1 MTDIRRIDPPIALSA
16 YDEARLQIIEW
27 QKEFPE
33 ASHLVMILDAK
44 DTILMV
50 TGSAMR
56 PSDIAGLCFAA
67 AQFSVK

>member
-1 MTDIRRIDPPIALSA
+1 MNEIKRIDPPIVLSA

-27 QKEFPE
+27 QKNFPG
-33 ASHLVMILDAK
+33 ASHLVMILDDK
-44 DTILMV
+44 DTMLRV

-56 PSDIAGLCFAA
+56 PSDVAGLCFAA